1 MFPQWPASQQLSTI
15 VYLLLLFWWS
25 WTKGE
30 IWFGMLML
38 STVTLLHHKTENKTV
53 TRRST
58 RCVRSTVSIS
68 LENPSPVSQQCLA
81 LWVQTKSIR
90 CASSLPPSLL
100 PTLQTPMSFLDY
112 GVISISDC
120 LSPSPSWACLWAQAD
135 LPTTYL
141 PPHHN
146 VVLTM
151 WPYVVDKRIRELCHS
166 SISISFK
173 GHMLFWGKNK
183 LRTANKQICKF
194 HIAHCRI
201 WARGTNQ
208 PLYNLTYFI

>member
-1 MFPQWPASQQLSTI
+1 
-15 VYLLLLFWWS
+15 
-25 WTKGE
+25 
-30 IWFGMLML
+30 ML
-38 STVTLLHHKTENKTV
+38 STVTLLHHKTENKTP

-58 RCVRSTVSIS
+58 RCEEYCINKS
-68 LENPSPVSQQCLA
+68 
-81 LWVQTKSIR
+81 WKSIP
-90 CASSLPPSLL
+90 CFSAVPCSVSSGEKHPLCFLPPS
-100 PTLQTPMSFLDY
+100 LQTPMSFLDY

-166 SISISFK
+166 SISIFFK

>member
-1 MFPQWPASQQLSTI
+1 LCTCYYCSDGPEQKAKSGLGCSCSRLWLCCI
-15 VYLLLLFWWS
+15 
-25 WTKGE
+25 TK
-30 IWFGMLML
+30 L
-38 STVTLLHHKTENKTV
+38 KTKHWLGGAHD
-53 TRRST
+53 
-58 RCVRSTVSIS
+58 VRSTVSIS

>member
-1 MFPQWPASQQLSTI
+1 
-15 VYLLLLFWWS
+15 
-25 WTKGE
+25 
-30 IWFGMLML
+30 ML

-81 LWVQTKSIR
+81 LWVQAKGIR
-90 CASSLPPSLL
+90 CASSLPASL
-100 PTLQTPMSFLDY
+100 PPILQTPMSFLDY
-112 GVISISDC
+112 GMISISDC

-166 SISISFK
+166 SISIFFK